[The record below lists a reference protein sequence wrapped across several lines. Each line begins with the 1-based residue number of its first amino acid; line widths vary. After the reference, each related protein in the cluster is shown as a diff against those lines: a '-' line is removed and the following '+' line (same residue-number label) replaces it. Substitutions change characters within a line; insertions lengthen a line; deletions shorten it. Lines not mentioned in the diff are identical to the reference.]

1 MHLKKIALQC
11 KWFFGVFQK
20 ECDEVKNLHH
30 KPEKKSV
37 DTERGVIAQS
47 LVSCGANRL
56 RKILCQDLLSQN
68 DSVILWAVVQSDRL
82 FRPKFYC

>member
-1 MHLKKIALQC
+1 MHLIKIALHC

-37 DTERGVIAQS
+37 SGCKLFILQS
-47 LVSCGANRL
+47 LVQPEGNRL
-56 RKILCQDLLSQN
+56 RKFLCQDLLSHN
-68 DSVILWAVVQSDRL
+68 DSVILFAVVQQDRL
-82 FRPKFYC
+82 